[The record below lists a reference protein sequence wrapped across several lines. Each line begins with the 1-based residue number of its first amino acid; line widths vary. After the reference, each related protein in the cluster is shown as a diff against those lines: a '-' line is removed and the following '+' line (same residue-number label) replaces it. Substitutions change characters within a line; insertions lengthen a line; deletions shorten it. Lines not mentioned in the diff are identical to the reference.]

1 MNSVHNHENKNT
13 NSDETF
19 MLPALAQAA
28 AALEQGEFP
37 VGCVIVQEN
46 RIISRGARSG
56 TIPEPG
62 RRAIISE
69 VDHAEIRALKHLE
82 SCRYPVIPEKC
93 TLYCTMEPC
102 LMCFG
107 AIILS
112 GIPRIVY
119 AFEDPMGGGT
129 ACDLASLPL
138 LYKNCRVQVKKGV
151 CRKKSLDLFYDFFNK
166 KENQYWKNSL
176 LEQYVRD
183 QKQQGSGK

>member
-1 MNSVHNHENKNT
+1 MKTKYSHENENAA
-13 NSDETF
+13 SDDFF
-19 MLPALAQAA
+19 MQSALAQAA
-28 AALEQGEFP
+28 TVLEQGEFP

-46 RIISRGARSG
+46 RIISRGARNG

-62 RRAIISE
+62 RCAIISE
-69 VDHAEIRALKHLE
+69 VDHAEIRALRQLE
-82 SCRYPVIPEKC
+82 SCTYPVMPEKC
-93 TLYCTMEPC
+93 TLYCTLEPC

-107 AIILS
+107 AIILT

-138 LYKNCRVQVKKGV
+138 LYKKYRVQVKKGV
-151 CRKKSLDLFYDFFNK
+151 CRRKSLDLFYNFFNK
-166 KENQYWKNSL
+166 KGNQYWKNSL

-183 QKQQGSGK
+183 QKQHGAGK

>member
-1 MNSVHNHENKNT
+1 MDSKYSHENKNAD
-13 NSDETF
+13 SDDVF
-19 MLPALAQAA
+19 MLSALAQAA

-46 RIISRGARSG
+46 RIISRGARNG

-69 VDHAEIRALKHLE
+69 VDHAEIRALRQLE
-82 SCRYPVIPEKC
+82 SCPYPVMPEKC
-93 TLYCTMEPC
+93 TLYCTLEPC

-107 AIILS
+107 AIILT

-129 ACDLASLPL
+129 VCDLASLPL
-138 LYKNCRVQVKKGV
+138 LYKNCRVQVKTGV
-151 CRKKSLDLFYDFFNK
+151 CRRKSLDLFYNFFNK
-166 KENQYWKNSL
+166 KGNQYWKNSL

-183 QKQQGSGK
+183 QKQYGSGK

>member
-1 MNSVHNHENKNT
+1 MNSEHSRDSKNAD
-13 NSDETF
+13 SDSAF
-19 MLPALAQAA
+19 MLSALTQAA

-37 VGCVIVQEN
+37 VGCVVVQEN
-46 RIISRGARSG
+46 QIISRGCRNG
-56 TIPEPG
+56 TVPEPG

-69 VDHAEIRALKHLE
+69 VDHAEIRALKNLE
-82 SCRYPVIPEKC
+82 SCPYPVVPEKC
-93 TLYCTMEPC
+93 TLYCTLEPC

-107 AIILS
+107 AIMLT

-151 CRKKSLDLFYDFFNK
+151 CRRKSLDLFFNFFNK
-166 KENQYWKNSL
+166 KGNQYWKNSL

-183 QKQQGSGK
+183 QKQHGSGK